1 MSEKRVYVLDSFAVI
16 AFLNNEE
23 GSDKVEKLLKDASKG
38 VIKIFMHAINLG
50 EVFYTVF
57 RESGEMQALNV
68 YGKVRQFPVEFVED
82 LSEPFLLSTAKIKGS
97 YPISYADAFA
107 VATAIEKT
115 GIIVTGDPELK
126 RVEMD
131 KIVEILWIK
140 NG

>member
-38 VIKIFMHAINLG
+38 LIKIFMHAINLG

-68 YGKVRQFPVEFVED
+68 YGKVRQYPVEFVED
-82 LSEPFLLSTAKIKGS
+82 LSEPFLLSTAKIKGT
-97 YPISYADAFA
+97 YPISYADAFVFTNLFSSLA
-107 VATAIEKT
+107 AS
-115 GIIVTGDPELK
+115 
-126 RVEMD
+126 D
-131 KIVEILWIK
+131 KSET
-140 NG
+140 N